1 MGSAPTIGD
10 GLIPSAGARHIRTET
25 SMHYPFLVVDPRSG
39 LQYRLTDTGL
49 AELSLA
55 PITPEWSPGR
65 AISEAPDPVWA
76 DSLANAP
83 VETISA
89 VAAALED
96 LVLATPDLRAP
107 TVDQLPDS
115 RAKRHLSA
123 LIDLWRTLGN
133 DLPEGLATVRHVLN
147 LPNGCFLDPV
157 PVVEGSL
164 DPLASAAMKALYAR
178 LKEEFGSVPA
188 SRRLGAAEAGSRL
201 HALQGGVVA
210 PQLEAAPLDSS
221 LAFFGLR
228 DPAAAADFAAA
239 RARALIDEGIPARE
253 ISVLAAGDTR
263 QIARAFSAQGV
274 PLSGLPA
281 ALPQRD
287 IVGETALHLALAK
300 RPPTPA
306 MVLAALALSPLMP
319 WPAQTGRDLSEMLM
333 RGDFRGAI
341 LTATPAHKELWDD
354 IRASAGSMAQL
365 RFLLDR
371 ICAQLAQGEQVR
383 ARLPI
388 SSGEGPPDWEAIL
401 RGIPLMPPTSAGQDR
416 NLEGVSLWSAHE
428 SPWRPCRH
436 LIVTDFTDGLY
447 PTRPRANPLFLD
459 SEITALRGATGLTLC
474 GRAEGLARGL
484 SFFDQQMQAVTDSIT
499 FLVPWR
505 DLSGARLQPSAGLS
519 LVARAITGVE
529 DASDL
534 ITDLSRLSPGD
545 WPVAHH
551 HLPPLAEAPELPV
564 SLDFVGRDLLSLRL
578 RDDGTPKPQ
587 SPSRLETLLV
597 SPLAWLL
604 GEVGAE
610 DMSWSAEELDV
621 MAKGSIAHDVF
632 EHVFLKGQSIPD
644 PDTLAVVVP
653 EAYERALIRHAGYMR
668 SPSWEME
675 RRGLEREIMAA
686 ALRWRDHLLAL
697 KAKIVGNEIWLA
709 GEAYGINL
717 HGKADAIL
725 ELPDGALLIVDHKKS
740 GTSGRR
746 RRMEAGWDL
755 QAGLYRDMI
764 ARPHRREG
772 DGMDPLIGR
781 KVAVAYHLMNDGG
794 LLTSGLPLTDG
805 SLGRDMGDAVNGGAV
820 EKLAERLAE
829 LGAGRVVLNTSED
842 EAFFK
847 KEAGFTP
854 YALADG
860 SALVTAFIRPIE
872 EE

>member
-1 MGSAPTIGD
+1 
-10 GLIPSAGARHIRTET
+10 
-25 SMHYPFLVVDPRSG
+25 MHYPFLVIDPRSG

-55 PITPEWSPGR
+55 PIPPEWSPGR
-65 AISEAPDPVWA
+65 AISEVPDPVWA

-89 VAAALED
+89 VTTALED
-96 LVLATPDLRAP
+96 LVLATPDLRVP
-107 TVDQLPDS
+107 VVDHLSDS

-123 LIDLWRTLGN
+123 LIGLWRTLG
-133 DLPEGLATVRHVLN
+133 DGLPEGLAPLRHVLN
-147 LPNGCFLDPV
+147 LSNGRFLDPV
-157 PVVEGSL
+157 PVVEGSI
-164 DPLASAAMKALYAR
+164 DPLAPAAMQTLYAR

-188 SRRLGAAEAGSRL
+188 SPRLRAAAVGSRL
-201 HALQGGVVA
+201 HALQSGVTA
-210 PQLEAAPLDSS
+210 QQLEAAPLDGS

-228 DPAAAADFAAA
+228 DPAAAADFSAA
-239 RARALIDEGIPARE
+239 RARALIDDGIPARE
-253 ISVLAAGDTR
+253 ISVLTAGDPR
-263 QIARAFSAQGV
+263 QIARAFAAQGV

-287 IVGETALHLALAK
+287 IIGETALHLTLAK

-306 MVLAALALSPLMP
+306 MVLASLALSPLMP
-319 WPAQTGRDLSEMLM
+319 WSAQTGRDLSESLM
-333 RGDFRGAI
+333 GGDFRGAI

-354 IRASAGSMAQL
+354 IRASASSLAQL

-371 ICAQLAQGEQVR
+371 ICDQLAQGDQVR
-383 ARLPI
+383 ARLPVPP
-388 SSGEGPPDWEAIL
+388 GEGAPDWEAIL
-401 RGIPLMPPTSAGQDR
+401 RGIQVMPHTSAEPDR
-416 NLEGVSLWSAHE
+416 NLEGVSLWAAHE
-428 SPWRPCRH
+428 SPWRSCRH
-436 LIVTDFTDGLY
+436 LIVTDFIDGLY

-459 SEITALRGATGLTLC
+459 SEIAALRDATGLALR
-474 GRAEGLARGL
+474 GRAEGLAQGL
-484 SFFDQQMQAVTDSIT
+484 SLFDQQMQAVTDSIT

-505 DLSGARLQPSAGLS
+505 DLSGGRLQPSAGLS

-534 ITDLSRLSPGD
+534 ITDLSRLSSGD

-551 HLPPLAEAPELPV
+551 HLPPLAEALELPEA
-564 SLDFVGRDLLSLRL
+564 LDFAGQDLLSLR
-578 RDDGTPKPQ
+578 RKDDGTAKPQ

-621 MAKGSIAHDVF
+621 MAKGNIAHDVF
-632 EHVFLKGQSIPD
+632 EHVFLKDLSIPD
-644 PDTLAVVVP
+644 PDTLAAAVP
-653 EAYERALIRHAGYMR
+653 EAYERALIRHAGYLR

-686 ALRWRDHLLAL
+686 ALRWRDHLLGL
-697 KAKIVGNEIWLA
+697 KAKIIGNEIWLA
-709 GEAYGINL
+709 GEAHGINL

-740 GTSGRR
+740 STSGRR
-746 RRMEAGWDL
+746 KRMEAGWDL

-764 ARPHRREG
+764 ARPHRRED

-781 KVAVAYHLMNDGG
+781 NVAVAYHLMNDGG
-794 LLTSGLPLTDG
+794 LLTSGLSLTEG
-805 SLGRDMGDAVNGGAV
+805 SPARDMGDAVNEGAV

-854 YALADG
+854 YALTDG
-860 SALVTAFIRPIE
+860 SAFVIAFIRQIE

>member
-1 MGSAPTIGD
+1 
-10 GLIPSAGARHIRTET
+10 
-25 SMHYPFLVVDPRSG
+25 MHYPFLVIDPRSG

-55 PITPEWSPGR
+55 PITPEWSPAR
-65 AISEAPDPVWA
+65 AISEVPDPVWA

-89 VAAALED
+89 VTAALED
-96 LVLATPDLRAP
+96 LMLATPDVRVP
-107 TVDQLPDS
+107 VVDHLPDS
-115 RAKRHLSA
+115 RAKQHLSA
-123 LIDLWRTLGN
+123 LIRLWRTLGDN
-133 DLPEGLATVRHVLN
+133 LPEGLAPLRHVLN
-147 LPNGCFLDPV
+147 LPNGRFLNPI

-164 DPLASAAMKALYAR
+164 DPLAPAAFQTLYTR
-178 LKEEFGSVPA
+178 LKEEFGSVSA
-188 SRRLGAAEAGSRL
+188 SPRLRLAAVGSRL

-210 PQLEAAPLDSS
+210 QQLEAAPLDGS

-228 DPAAAADFAAA
+228 DPAAAADFTAA
-239 RARALIDEGIPARE
+239 RARTLIDDGIPARE
-253 ISVLAAGDTR
+253 ISVLAAGDPR
-263 QIARAFSAQGV
+263 QIARAFAAQGV

-287 IVGETALHLALAK
+287 IIGETALHLALTK

-306 MVLAALALSPLMP
+306 MVLASLALSPLMP
-319 WPAQTGRDLSEMLM
+319 WSAQTGRDLSERLM
-333 RGDFRGAI
+333 GGDFRGAI
-341 LTATPAHKELWDD
+341 LTATPSHKELWDD
-354 IRASAGSMAQL
+354 IRASANSLAQL

-371 ICAQLAQGEQVR
+371 ICDQLAQGDQVR
-383 ARLPI
+383 ARLPVPP
-388 SSGEGPPDWEAIL
+388 GEGTPDWEAIL
-401 RGIPLMPPTSAGQDR
+401 RGILVMPPTSAEPDR

-428 SPWRPCRH
+428 SPWRSCRH

-459 SEITALRGATGLTLC
+459 SEIAVLRETTGLALRG
-474 GRAEGLARGL
+474 RAERLAQGL
-484 SFFDQQMQAVTDSIT
+484 SLFDQQMQAVTDSIT

-505 DLSGARLQPSAGLS
+505 DLSGERLQPSAGLS
-519 LVARAITGVE
+519 LVVRTITGVE

-534 ITDLSRLSPGD
+534 ITDLSRLSPDD

-551 HLPPLAEAPELPV
+551 HLPPLAEPLELPE
-564 SLDFVGRDLLSLRL
+564 SLDFAGQDLLSLRL
-578 RDDGTPKPQ
+578 RDDGTVKPQ

-604 GEVGAE
+604 GEIGAE
-610 DMSWSAEELDV
+610 NISWSAEELDV
-621 MAKGSIAHDVF
+621 MAKGNIAHDVF
-632 EHVFLKGQSIPD
+632 EHVFLKDQPIPD
-644 PDTLAVVVP
+644 PDALAAAVP
-653 EAYERALIRHAGYMR
+653 EAYERALIRHAGYLR

-686 ALRWRDHLLAL
+686 ALRWRDHLQAL
-697 KAKIVGNEIWLA
+697 KAKIIGNEIWLA
-709 GEAYGINL
+709 GEAHGLNL

-725 ELPDGALLIVDHKKS
+725 ELPDGTLLIVDHKKS

-746 RRMEAGWDL
+746 KRMEAGWDL

-764 ARPHRREG
+764 AHPHRREC

-805 SLGRDMGDAVNGGAV
+805 SPARDMGDAVNEGAV
-820 EKLAERLAE
+820 EKLAQRLAE
-829 LGAGRVVLNTSED
+829 LGAGRVVLNTSKD

-854 YALADG
+854 YALTDG
-860 SALVTAFIRPIE
+860 SAFVTAFIRQVE